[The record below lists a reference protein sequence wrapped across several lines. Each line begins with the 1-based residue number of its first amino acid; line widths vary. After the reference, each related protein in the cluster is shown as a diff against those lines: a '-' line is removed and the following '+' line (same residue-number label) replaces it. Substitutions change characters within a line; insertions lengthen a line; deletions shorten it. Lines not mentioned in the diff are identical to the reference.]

1 MISIRIR
8 IKPPAS
14 LSKSKYTR
22 VQTRIKR
29 GKIDKAIKYKMEE
42 KGKGHTRMMID
53 Y

>member
-22 VQTRIKR
+22 VQTQIKK

-42 KGKGHTRMMID
+42 KGHAHTHD
-53 Y
+53 D

>member
-22 VQTRIKR
+22 VQTRIKI
-29 GKIDKAIKYKMEE
+29 GKIDKAIELKKEE
-42 KGKGHTRMMID
+42 KGKGHA
-53 Y
+53 